1 MAVQSAIASPLN
13 RSGFTTSV
21 FPSKYLPR
29 LQNARTQVRCKADD
43 KDDLLSQIKE
53 FKPPTLPKGDK
64 DEPAVTRLTPPPSKN
79 VSPKFIDVLAFTG
92 PGPERINGRLAMIG
106 FVSAMAVELTRRQD
120 LFTQI
125 SNGGY
130 MWFVWTS
137 ILFTVASLIPFSK
150 GVGPGATSDRFW
162 NPDAEV
168 WNGRAAMVGLVAL
181 AVTEFLKGVITGYD
195 WRLGLYP

>member
-1 MAVQSAIASPLN
+1 ME
-13 RSGFTTSV
+13 
-21 FPSKYLPR
+21 
-29 LQNARTQVRCKADD
+29 DD
-43 KDDLLSQIKE
+43 SDNIVSQIKQ

-79 VSPKFIDVLAFTG
+79 VSPRFIDVLSFTG

-106 FVSAMAVELTRRQD
+106 FVSAITVELSKGQD

-125 SNGGY
+125 NNGGY

-150 GVGPGATSDRFW
+150 GVGPGATLDRFW

-181 AVTEFLKGVITGYD
+181 AVTEFLKGGALV
-195 WRLGLYP
+195 